1 MYEHYFNTER
11 ARQRHQ
17 ADQERAATER
27 SLRAWHPDQPEPPAP
42 PATGASYWPRL
53 VAALATR
60 LAVTRARLTPRK
72 RGGHV

>member
-1 MYEHYFNTER
+1 MYEHHLNTER

-17 ADQERAATER
+17 DDRERAATEQR
-27 SLRAWHPDQPEPPAP
+27 LRAWHPDQPEPAP
-42 PATGASYWPRL
+42 PAPKASYWHRL